1 MDHALIAY
9 YSRSGQHYIDGAFR
23 YLETGSAEQAAHIL
37 HTLTGADLFRIE
49 PVADYPADYCRCIDR
64 ARQDILHGARPALK
78 GMPQNLGQYDIILLG
93 YPNFWGALPAPV
105 CTFLGQADLAGKT
118 VCPFCT
124 HEGDGMG
131 RSEQELKQLC
141 PAAKVLPGLPI
152 RGSEIA
158 FEMAAVRDWAESIIR
173 LGGSR

>member
-1 MDHALIAY
+1 
-9 YSRSGQHYIDGAFR
+9 
-23 YLETGSAEQAAHIL
+23 
-37 HTLTGADLFRIE
+37 
-49 PVADYPADYCRCIDR
+49 
-64 ARQDILHGARPALK
+64 
-78 GMPQNLGQYDIILLG
+78 
-93 YPNFWGALPAPV
+93 
-105 CTFLGQADLAGKT
+105 
-118 VCPFCT
+118 
-124 HEGDGMG
+124 MG